1 MLYDS
6 EYNHLF
12 EGEVNVEPSDFEE
25 EEKKMD
31 EEKTFGERFKEFLE
45 NHPYLFL
52 AGCAA
57 TGWLLGTFLKGIATK
72 NYNRGYNKGV
82 IDGWDKF
89 YQVHS
94 LMFDDNIERSTTEI
108 AKIVSKA
115 S

>member
-45 NHPYLFL
+45 GHPLVFL

-57 TGWLLGTFLKGIATK
+57 TGWLLGSFLKGIATR
-72 NYNRGYNKGV
+72 NYNRGKAAGFK
-82 IDGWDKF
+82 DGWAMCTK
-89 YQVHS
+89 Y
-94 LMFDDNIERSTTEI
+94 FDDVESVVRRELLTKDLNS
-108 AKIVSKA
+108 
-115 S
+115 